1 MAHFAKINNN
11 IVEEIVVVNN
21 EVLLNENNIEQ
32 ESIGIEFC
40 KSLFGGEWIQASYNG
55 NFRKQ
60 YPGVGYAYDSIN
72 DAFIAPQPFPSWTLD
87 SNLDWQAPVEK
98 PEGLY
103 RWDEESLSWLEG

>member
-21 EVLLNENNIEQ
+21 EVLLNESNIEQ

-55 NFRKQ
+55 SFRKQ
-60 YPGVGYAYDSIN
+60 YPGAGYTYDSVN
-72 DAFIAPQPFPSWTLD
+72 DVFIKPKPFSSWTLD
-87 SNLDWQAPVEK
+87 SNLDWQPPVSK

-103 RWDEESLSWLEG
+103 RWDEQSLSWLEG